1 MDLVD
6 QLILVATGLGAGL
19 MGGLLGIGGSV
30 VMIPIIVHVVGRDQ
44 HFAQGAAMLV
54 NVFVAIPAALR
65 HHKGGRVR
73 KELVQWFAP
82 TTVLFIL
89 CGVWLSN
96 QFEDPKQLGL
106 VFGVFMLAEVVN
118 TMVKVIRPPNDQSSG
133 QETTDQVRFPAVAT
147 VGALTG
153 VAAGLLGI
161 GGGVVSVPLM
171 TTFAKVPLR
180 LAIATSSAAMILS
193 APLGAYRKVW
203 TLPEMSS
210 VEGPITAAITTA
222 AYMAVGAVVLGELAV
237 FGGVGS
243 PARSKS
249 SLLRAPD
256 LKSNLCSFS
265 MEYSIRWIRAVF
277 APHSHHE
284 QHRLP

>member
-6 QLILVATGLGAGL
+6 QLILVGTGLGAGL

-89 CGVWLSN
+89 FGVWLSN

-118 TMVKVIRPPNDQSSG
+118 TLVKVIRPPDDQSSG

-171 TTFAKVPLR
+171 TTVAKVPLR

-203 TLPEMSS
+203 TLPEMSD

-222 AYMAVGAVVLGELAV
+222 AYMAVGAVAG
-237 FGGVGS
+237 
-243 PARSKS
+243 ARTGAGLTGKV
-249 SLLRAPD
+249 P
-256 LKSNLCSFS
+256 
-265 MEYSIRWIRAVF
+265 IRWIRAVF
-277 APHSHHE
+277 AALLAWVSW
-284 QHRLP
+284 RFLVG

>member
-6 QLILVATGLGAGL
+6 QLILVGTGLGAGL

-54 NVFVAIPAALR
+54 NVFVAIPAAMR

-73 KELVQWFAP
+73 MELVQWFAP

-118 TMVKVIRPPNDQSSG
+118 TLVKVIRPPND
-133 QETTDQVRFPAVAT
+133 
-147 VGALTG
+147 
-153 VAAGLLGI
+153 
-161 GGGVVSVPLM
+161 
-171 TTFAKVPLR
+171 
-180 LAIATSSAAMILS
+180 
-193 APLGAYRKVW
+193 
-203 TLPEMSS
+203 
-210 VEGPITAAITTA
+210 
-222 AYMAVGAVVLGELAV
+222 
-237 FGGVGS
+237 
-243 PARSKS
+243 
-249 SLLRAPD
+249 
-256 LKSNLCSFS
+256 
-265 MEYSIRWIRAVF
+265 
-277 APHSHHE
+277 
-284 QHRLP
+284 